1 LCISNIL
8 LSQKF
13 FLIFTFS
20 ILIFN
25 FPSLCLYLSLN
36 GMLIK
41 IKVII
46 IKHNFVKCSASY
58 FLLSPLVWHFF
69 KIYWFF
75 LFSLKPCNVS
85 LNNFYF
91 LIFCSFFYIYDI
103 QFVIELKWFTNFWYQ
118 LFLDFL
124 LMELTFMLRAF
135 SSNDAFK
142 ICRQFLFRF
151 FIFLIYCICYF
162 IFLLVKYIYILRFRK
177 TAKN

>member
-8 LSQKF
+8 LSQQF

-20 ILIFN
+20 FLIFN

-58 FLLSPLVWHFF
+58 FLLSPLVWHIF

-75 LFSLKPCNVS
+75 LFSLKPCYVS
-85 LNNFYF
+85 LYNFYF

-103 QFVIELKWFTNFWYQ
+103 QFVIELKWFTNCWHQ
-118 LFLDFL
+118 WLLCFL
-124 LMELTFMLRAF
+124 LLLLTFMLRAF

-142 ICRQFLFRF
+142 ICWQFLFRF
-151 FIFLIYCICYF
+151 FMILIYCIWYF
-162 IFLLVKYIYILRFRK
+162 IFLLVKYIYILRFWK